1 MALVKLGD
9 VAREYKATIK
19 NAAGLPV
26 VGLEHLTPRELILEN
41 WDSDVETTFTKG
53 FKKGHILFGRRRAYL
68 KKAAIAPFDGICSGD
83 ITVIE
88 AIPEKINPDL
98 LPFVIQNDALFDF
111 AIGKSA
117 GSLSPRVKWEQLKD
131 YTFELPEMDKQ
142 QALVDILTAALQTK
156 KAYQRQ
162 LAATDELVK
171 SQFIEMFGTKETAPL
186 SEFATICAGQSAPS
200 DEEYSD
206 TGTPFI
212 KAGNLENLKL
222 GIIEETDCYLV
233 SEETIAKRKLK
244 LQKAGSVLVAKSG
257 MSCLSGHI
265 YALKRDAYVVSHL
278 ACIRAKDDA
287 YVEMVKW
294 HFIITGTQGLIK
306 NPSYPAIQ
314 IPQFEN
320 MHFPRASKAEAET
333 FAAFAIQS
341 DKSKLMMK
349 NIILTGGKNMSHTF
363 NEQNVEDMVIAA
375 IQKNGWDYIPADQLP
390 RAESDVMVE
399 SYVRDALIKFNP
411 CIAEHPAHADTVI
424 YKLRALIST
433 VRPHDLVTQNE
444 RFKKLIFEENSFP
457 FDKDGRS
464 ISIKFFDY
472 DNPENNHFVVTNQWV
487 YPQKVGGKRLD
498 VVLLINGFPV
508 AVGEMKSPVRPAI
521 SWMDGAGDI
530 LDYEKSIPEMFVTN
544 ILNFAT
550 EGKCFRYG
558 SINAP
563 VTLWGPWYAE
573 IEHVEG
579 DLAKV
584 GKSVESITRKEVIL
598 DLFRYFTLFST
609 DKRNRKI
616 KVVCRYQQYEGA
628 NLIVNRVKAGYPKKG
643 LIWHFQ
649 GSGKSLLMVFAA
661 QKLRMMKELNAPTVI
676 IVNDRIDLAGQIF
689 GTFSM
694 ADVPNLVPADTNAEL
709 IRMLKA
715 DTRKVIITKIFEFAK
730 IDEAIN
736 FRDNIIV
743 MVDEAHRTQEGD
755 LGARMRMALPNAFF
769 FGLTGTPINKLDKN
783 TFATFGAA
791 EDRTGYMSRY
801 SFADSVSDKATLPLH
816 FEPVPVKL
824 HVDQVAIDE
833 AFRELTDEMGL
844 TEEERS
850 KVAQRV
856 RMAAIMKD
864 PARIKAVC
872 EHIADHFMTKVNPN
886 GFKAQVVCFDRECCV
901 LYKKELDRLLGEA
914 TSTIVMD
921 TNNDKADEYKAW
933 RRTRDEEARVLDDF
947 RDPSNPLQI
956 VIVTSKLLT
965 GFDAPILQAMYL
977 DKPMKDHTLLQAI
990 CRTNRIY
997 GQDKSFGLIVDY
1009 VGIFDDVAKAL
1020 SFDAESVEK
1029 IISNIEAVKASV
1041 PGLVEKCIGFFPGVD
1056 RTREGWEALVE
1067 AQDCLPT
1074 DEDKDAFGAHYRA
1087 LNRVWNALSPDSC
1100 LNPFKADYKWLSKVY
1115 DSIRPTDERGK
1126 LIWAALGAKT
1136 IQLVHEN
1143 ISVESVDKDEDVLAL
1158 DAEIIEKFISG
1169 DLDAG
1174 KKKRKIEIDLA
1185 AIIRKHPNDPRFIA
1199 LGARMEKLR
1208 EEHEAGLLT
1217 SMEFLKALLE
1227 LAKDAAHMEREV
1239 VPEEEVDRGKAA
1251 LTTLF
1256 QTVRNDAT
1264 PVIVERIVNDIDGI
1278 VKIVRFPGWQDT
1290 PTGRKTVSKNLRDVI
1305 MRKYRIRDNEV
1316 FAKAYSYVEQYY

>member
-1 MALVKLGD
+1 MFGNTERTALLSECAYITKGKMITREEVVAGD
-9 VAREYKATIK
+9 IPVI
-19 NAAGLPV
+19 AAGIEPSCYHN
-26 VGLEHLTPRELILEN
+26 EANR
-41 WDSDVETTFTKG
+41 D
-53 FKKGHILFGRRRAYL
+53 A
-68 KKAAIAPFDGICSGD
+68 GI
-83 ITVIE
+83 ITVS
-88 AIPEKINPDL
+88 ASGANAGYVNYWNIPIFASDCNTVLTKNPEVLDEVFLYCRLKVLQAEIFQMQRGSGQPHVYAKDIEKIVVPI
-98 LPFVIQNDALFDF
+98 P
-111 AIGKSA
+111 
-117 GSLSPRVKWEQLKD
+117 P
-131 YTFELPEMDKQ
+131 
-142 QALVDILTAALQTK
+142 
-156 KAYQRQ
+156 
-162 LAATDELVK
+162 
-171 SQFIEMFGTKETAPL
+171 
-186 SEFATICAGQSAPS
+186 
-200 DEEYSD
+200 
-206 TGTPFI
+206 
-212 KAGNLENLKL
+212 
-222 GIIEETDCYLV
+222 IEEQ
-233 SEETIAKRKLK
+233 RKYSLFV
-244 LQKAGSVLVAKSG
+244 Q
-257 MSCLSGHI
+257 
-265 YALKRDAYVVSHL
+265 
-278 ACIRAKDDA
+278 
-287 YVEMVKW
+287 
-294 HFIITGTQGLIK
+294 
-306 NPSYPAIQ
+306 
-314 IPQFEN
+314 
-320 MHFPRASKAEAET
+320 
-333 FAAFAIQS
+333 QS

-399 SYVRDALIKFNP
+399 SYVRDALVKFNP

-530 LDYEKSIPEMFVTN
+530 LDYEKSIPEMFLTN

-563 VTLWGPWYAE
+563 VTLWGPWYAD

-990 CRTNRIY
+990 CRTNRVY
-997 GQDKSFGLIVDY
+997 GHDKSFGLIVDY

-1239 VPEEEVDRGKAA
+1239 TPEEEVDRGKAA